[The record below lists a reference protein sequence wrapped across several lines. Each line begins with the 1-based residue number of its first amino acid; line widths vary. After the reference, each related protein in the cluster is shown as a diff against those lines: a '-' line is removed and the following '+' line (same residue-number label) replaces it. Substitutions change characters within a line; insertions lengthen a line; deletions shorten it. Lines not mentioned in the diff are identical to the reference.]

1 MSRRFSVGLLLPFML
16 SLSGASAQFSN
27 ARTLTGLEEIGVIV
41 VHTYPDAEQR
51 GLLGEELQRG
61 FEKQL

>member
-16 SLSGASAQFSN
+16 S
-27 ARTLTGLEEIGVIV
+27 IV
-41 VHTYPDAEQR
+41 VHTYPDAEQS

-61 FEKQL
+61 FEKQLQAEGLRFAPRRKME